1 MFFKDYR
8 LKCTGHYYLV
18 FFVFVFFVSHIIILS
33 CCTHYLVCLFVCDPA
48 LNVTLFYIIDFT
60 DESGEINFNLFQ
72 GFNMCRQKHTNGQR
86 HNVVYKK
93 YDSDNKLTLLLHVI
107 CVKPLMSVVL
117 HSNTLRDVRKANV
130 LTADANHIREV
141 FK

>member
-1 MFFKDYR
+1 MYWP
-8 LKCTGHYYLV
+8 L
-18 FFVFVFFVSHIIILS
+18 LS
-33 CCTHYLVCLFVCDPA
+33 CCFFCFCFLFLISLFYLAVLIILFVCLFVCDPA
-48 LNVTLFYIIDFT
+48 LNVILFYVIDFT

-93 YDSDNKLTLLLHVI
+93 YDSDNKLTLLRHVI

-117 HSNTLRDVRKANV
+117 HSNTLRDVRRANV

>member
-18 FFVFVFFVSHIIILS
+18 VFFCFCFLFLISLFYLAVLII
-33 CCTHYLVCLFVCDPA
+33 LFVCDPA
-48 LNVTLFYIIDFT
+48 LNVILFYVVDFT
-60 DESGEINFNLFQ
+60 DERGEINFNLFQ

>member
-1 MFFKDYR
+1 MYWP
-8 LKCTGHYYLV
+8 L
-18 FFVFVFFVSHIIILS
+18 LS
-33 CCTHYLVCLFVCDPA
+33 CFFLFLISLFYLAVLIILFVCDPA
-48 LNVTLFYIIDFT
+48 LNLTLFYVIAFT
-60 DESGEINFNLFQ
+60 DESGEINFNLLQ

-86 HNVVYKK
+86 YNVVYKK
-93 YDSDNKLTLLLHVI
+93 YDSDNKLTIILHVI

-117 HSNTLRDVRKANV
+117 HSNTLRDVRKANE

>member
-1 MFFKDYR
+1 MYWPLLSCCLFLF
-8 LKCTGHYYLV
+8 L
-18 FFVFVFFVSHIIILS
+18 FFVSYIIILS
-33 CCTHYLVCLFVCDPA
+33 CCTHYLVCLFVCLFVCDPA
-48 LNVTLFYIIDFT
+48 LNVTLFYVIDFT

-72 GFNMCRQKHTNGQR
+72 GFNKCGQKHTNGQR